1 MGDPLSVAVSILT
14 ILEVTSA
21 VGRFLKEIAKL
32 RRAPTIL
39 LDLNNKLVD
48 LQMLVRR
55 VHDLS
60 EQQSDVLPRPSD
72 EGLLL
77 SLNNVQ
83 SLLSRFENLIAYD
96 LTVVRSCSGQLE
108 LDKSRWLCAKS
119 KVKRL
124 KEDLEAEKK
133 DLSLQLALLSRYKEA
148 IATKRSH

>member
-14 ILEVTSA
+14 ILEATSA

-55 VHDLS
+55 VHDLT

-77 SLNNVQ
+77 SLKNVQ
-83 SLLSRFENLIAYD
+83 SLLSRFEDLIAYD
-96 LTVVRSCSGQLE
+96 LTVVRTGSGQLE

-133 DLSLQLALLSRYKEA
+133 DLSLQLALLSRYNEA
-148 IATKRSH
+148 IATHRSY